1 MIIRVGIDIAVR
13 APHQASVANEAG
25 VFAFSGHRFRTTPED
40 LERLWSRLP
49 ETDAAGGIEVIME
62 PTRNAWVPLAAWFRR
77 KGATVFLVPPERSA
91 DLRAYYAKHTK
102 SDRID
107 SRLLAR
113 LPMLHPDGLHP
124 ETGLG
129 PGDRLRRAT
138 KLHDTLTM
146 RRSQNLAR
154 IDALLEILG
163 PSWHAALSGDLANKT
178 PLRFLAAG
186 YADPHT
192 VKRLGVTRI
201 ARFFSRHSRNRWNQ
215 PEAEQIMA
223 AARESIALWSDDLD
237 FGDLAEDIA
246 IEARLALQLTSELK
260 ELDER
265 IALLLAE
272 VDPDGILQSV
282 PGIGPVTAA
291 VIAGRVGDPNRFT
304 SLAAVRSYSGL
315 IPSLTSSGTSGAHGG
330 PTKRGDALLRGAL
343 FSAADQARKI
353 DPQIAATYHRLMVT
367 AGKHHTSATC
377 TIAATLLTRAVACW
391 KAGTPYVIR
400 DTDGAA
406 LNTAEG
412 RAVVTE
418 HYTVSADIRSTRSRL
433 TGTGRR
439 SKESPSAPT
448 TGPSSHKARTPIPA

>member
-1 MIIRVGIDIAVR
+1 MVVRVGIDITVR

-25 VFAFSGHRFRTTPED
+25 VFAFSGHRFRTTSED
-40 LERLWSRLP
+40 LERLWERLP
-49 ETDAAGGIEVIME
+49 GTDAAGDIEVIME

-91 DLRAYYAKHTK
+91 DLRAYYAKHVK

-124 ETGLG
+124 ETGFG

-138 KLHDTLTM
+138 KMHDTLTM

-163 PSWHAALSGDLANKT
+163 PGWHSALSGDLANKT

-192 VKRLGVTRI
+192 IKRLGI
-201 ARFFSRHSRNRWNQ
+201 ARVTKFLVRHSRNAWNR
-215 PEAEQIMA
+215 PEAERIMA
-223 AARESIALWSDDLD
+223 AASESIALWEDDLD

-246 IEARLALQLTSELK
+246 IEARLALQLTAELK

-315 IPSLTSSGTSGAHGG
+315 VPSLTSSGTSGGHGG

-343 FSAADQARKI
+343 FTAADQARKI

-391 KAGTPYVIR
+391 RAGSPYVVR
-400 DTDGAA
+400 DTDGTE
-406 LNTAEG
+406 LSTAEG

-418 HYTVSADIRSTRSRL
+418 RYVIPRDIRAARSRL
-433 TGTGRR
+433 NGTGRR
-439 SKESPSAPT
+439 SKESPSAPS
-448 TGPSSHKARTPIPA
+448 TGPSKHKARTPIPA

>member
-1 MIIRVGIDIAVR
+1 MVIRVGIDIAVR
-13 APHQASVANEAG
+13 APHQASVADEAG

-40 LERLWSRLP
+40 LERLWDRLP
-49 ETDAAGGIEVIME
+49 QTDAAGGIEVIME

-77 KGATVFLVPPERSA
+77 KGATVFLVPPEQSA

-102 SDRID
+102 SDRMD

-124 ETGLG
+124 ETGFG

-163 PSWHAALSGDLANKT
+163 PGWHSSLSGDLANKT

-192 VKRLGVTRI
+192 IKRLGI
-201 ARFFSRHSRNRWNQ
+201 ARVTKFLVRHSRNRWNH

-223 AARESIALWSDDLD
+223 AARESIALWADDLD

-246 IEARLALQLTSELK
+246 IEARLALQLTAELK

-315 IPSLTSSGTSGAHGG
+315 VPSLTSSGTSGGHGG

-343 FSAADQARKI
+343 FTAADQARKI

-391 KAGTPYVIR
+391 RSSTPYVIH
-400 DTDGAA
+400 DTDGTE
-406 LNTAEG
+406 LSTAEG

-418 HYTVSADIRSTRSRL
+418 RYVIPRDIRAARSRL
-433 TGTGRR
+433 NGTGRR
-439 SKESPSAPT
+439 SKESPSAPS
-448 TGPSSHKARTPIPA
+448 TGPSKHKARTPIPA

>member
-1 MIIRVGIDIAVR
+1 MVIRVGIDIAVR
-13 APHQASVANEAG
+13 APHQASVADEAG
-25 VFAFSGHRFRTTPED
+25 VLAFSGHRFRTTPRD
-40 LERLWSRLP
+40 LERLWDRLP
-49 ETDAAGGIEVIME
+49 EVADTSEVEVIME

-77 KGATVFLVPPERSA
+77 QGATVFLVPPERSA
-91 DLRAYYAKHTK
+91 DLRAYYAKHVK

-107 SRLLAR
+107 SQLLAR

-163 PSWHAALSGDLANKT
+163 PGWHTALSGDLANKT

-192 VKRLGVTRI
+192 VKRLGIARI
-201 ARFFSRHSRNRWNQ
+201 ARFLSRHSRNRWNQ
-215 PEAEQIMA
+215 AEAEQIMA
-223 AARESIALWSDDLD
+223 AAHESLALWVDDLD

-246 IEARLALQLTSELK
+246 VEARLALQLTAELK
-260 ELDER
+260 DLDER
-265 IALLLAE
+265 IALLLNE

-291 VIAGRVGDPNRFT
+291 VIAGRIGDPNRFT
-304 SLAAVRSYSGL
+304 SLAAVRSFSGL
-315 IPSLTSSGTSGAHGG
+315 VPSLNSSGTSGAHGG

-343 FSAADQARKI
+343 FTAADQARKL
-353 DPQIAATYHRLMVT
+353 DPQIAAAYHRLMVT

-391 KAGTPYVIR
+391 RAGTPYVIR
-400 DTDGAA
+400 DVDGTE
-406 LNTAEG
+406 LSTAEG
-412 RAVVTE
+412 RAVVNE
-418 HYTVSADIRSTRSRL
+418 RHTVPPQVRSTRSRL
-433 TGTGRR
+433 GGTGRR
-439 SKESPSAPT
+439 SKESPSAPS
-448 TGPSSHKARTPIPA
+448 TGPSTHQTRTPISA

>member
-1 MIIRVGIDIAVR
+1 MVIRIGIDIAVR

-25 VFAFSGHRFRTTPED
+25 VFAFSGHRFRTTPQD
-40 LERLWSRLP
+40 LELLWDRLP
-49 ETDAAGGIEVIME
+49 AKVDPDEVEVIMK

-91 DLRAYYAKHTK
+91 DLRAYYAKHVK

-113 LPMLHPDGLHP
+113 LPMLHPDGLHA

-129 PGDRLRRAT
+129 SGDRLRRAT

-163 PSWHAALSGDLANKT
+163 PHWHAAFHERLTNKT
-178 PLRFLAAG
+178 PLRFLDAG

-192 VKRLGVTRI
+192 IKRLGVTRVT
-201 ARFFSRHSRNRWNQ
+201 RFLIRHSRNAWNR
-215 PEAEQIMA
+215 PEAEQIMDA
-223 AARESIALWSDDLD
+223 AHQSIALWADDLD

-246 IEARLALQLTSELK
+246 IEARLALQLTAELK

-265 IALLLAE
+265 IALLLTD

-304 SLAAVRSYSGL
+304 SLAAIRSYSGL
-315 IPSLTSSGTSGAHGG
+315 VPSLTSSGTSGAHGG

-353 DPQIAATYHRLMVT
+353 DPQIAAAYHRLMVT

-391 KAGTPYVIR
+391 RSGTPYAIR
-400 DTDGAA
+400 DTDGTE
-406 LNTAEG
+406 LSTAEG
-412 RAVVTE
+412 RAAVTE
-418 HYTVSADIRSTRSRL
+418 RYVIPPDIRASRSRL

-439 SKESPSAPT
+439 SKESPGAPS
-448 TGPSSHKARTPIPA
+448 TGPSATKARTPIPA

>member
-1 MIIRVGIDIAVR
+1 MVVRIGIDIAIR
-13 APHQASVANEAG
+13 APHQASAADAAG
-25 VFAFSGHRFRTTPED
+25 VFLFSGHRFRTVPTD
-40 LERLWSRLP
+40 LERLWARLP
-49 ETDAAGGIEVIME
+49 EVASPGEIEVIME

-91 DLRAYYAKHTK
+91 DLRAYYAKHVK
-102 SDRID
+102 SDRMD

-113 LPMLHPDGLHP
+113 LPMLHPEGLHP

-138 KLHDTLTM
+138 KLHDTLTK

-163 PSWHAALSGDLANKT
+163 PRWHAAFNGRLANLT

-192 VKRLGVTRI
+192 VKRLGAARVTRFL
-201 ARFFSRHSRNRWNQ
+201 ARHSRGAWNQ
-215 PEAEQIMA
+215 AEAEQIMA
-223 AARESIALWSDDLD
+223 AARESIDLWADGLE

-246 IEARLALQLTSELK
+246 IEARLALQLTAELK

-272 VDPDGILQSV
+272 ADPDGILQSV

-291 VIAGRVGDPNRFT
+291 VIAGRIGDPHRFT

-315 IPSLTSSGTSGAHGG
+315 VPALTSSGTSGGHGG
-330 PTKRGDALLRGAL
+330 PTKRGDALLRSAL
-343 FSAADQARKI
+343 FSAADQARKT
-353 DPQIAATYHRLMVT
+353 DPQIAAAYHRLVVAT
-367 AGKHHTSATC
+367 GKHHTSATC

-391 KAGTPYVIR
+391 RAGTPYAIR
-400 DTDGAA
+400 DTDG
-406 LNTAEG
+406 TRVTIAEG
-412 RAVVTE
+412 RTIVTE
-418 HYTVSADIRSTRSRL
+418 HYTVPAQIRSARSRL
-433 TGTGRR
+433 NGTGRR
-439 SKESPSAPT
+439 NKESPSAPS
-448 TGPSSHKARTPIPA
+448 TGPSAHKARAAIPA

>member
-1 MIIRVGIDIAVR
+1 
-13 APHQASVANEAG
+13 
-25 VFAFSGHRFRTTPED
+25 
-40 LERLWSRLP
+40 
-49 ETDAAGGIEVIME
+49 
-62 PTRNAWVPLAAWFRR
+62 
-77 KGATVFLVPPERSA
+77 
-91 DLRAYYAKHTK
+91 
-102 SDRID
+102 
-107 SRLLAR
+107 
-113 LPMLHPDGLHP
+113 MLHPDGLHA

-163 PSWHAALSGDLANKT
+163 PGWHGALSGDLANKT

-192 VKRLGVTRI
+192 VKRLGLTRI
-201 ARFFSRHSRNRWNQ
+201 ARFFSRHSRNRWNHA
-215 PEAEQIMA
+215 EAEQIMA
-223 AARESIALWSDDLD
+223 AARESIALWADDLD

-246 IEARLALQLTSELK
+246 IEARLALQLTTELK

-265 IALLLAE
+265 IALLLTE

-315 IPSLTSSGTSGAHGG
+315 VPSLTSSGTSGGHGG

-353 DPQIAATYHRLMVT
+353 DPQIAAAYHRLMVT
-367 AGKHHTSATC
+367 AGKHHISATC

-391 KAGTPYVIR
+391 RAGTPYDIR
-400 DTDGAA
+400 DIDGTTVS
-406 LNTAEG
+406 TAQG
-412 RAVVTE
+412 RTIVTE
-418 HYTVSADIRSTRSRL
+418 RYTIPPDVRAARSRL
-433 TGTGRR
+433 TATGRR
-439 SKESPSAPT
+439 SKKSPSAPS
-448 TGPSSHKARTPIPA
+448 TGPSEHKARTPIPA

>member
-1 MIIRVGIDIAVR
+1 MVIRIGIDIAVR

-25 VFAFSGHRFRTTPED
+25 VFAFSGHRFRTSPDD
-40 LERLWSRLP
+40 LERLWDRLP
-49 ETDAAGGIEVIME
+49 HDTSPSDVEVIME

-77 KGATVFLVPPERSA
+77 RGATVFLVPPERSA
-91 DLRAYYAKHTK
+91 DLRAYYAKHVK

-154 IDALLEILG
+154 LDALLDILG
-163 PSWHAALSGDLANKT
+163 PGWHAAFKGRLSNKT

-192 VKRLGVTRI
+192 VKRLGLARVTK
-201 ARFFSRHSRNRWNQ
+201 FLVRHSRNAWNHA
-215 PEAEQIMA
+215 EAEQIMTA
-223 AARESIALWSDDLD
+223 AHQSVALWADDLD

-246 IEARLALQLTSELK
+246 IEARLALQLTAELK

-265 IALLLAE
+265 IALLLTE
-272 VDPDGILQSV
+272 VDPEGILQSV

-315 IPSLTSSGTSGAHGG
+315 VPSLTSSGTSGAHGG

-391 KAGTPYVIR
+391 RAGGHPLRHPRQRWHGTNRRRRPCHPDR
-400 DTDGAA
+400 A
-406 LNTAEG
+406 LRHPTG
-412 RAVVTE
+412 RAGRAQP
-418 HYTVSADIRSTRSRL
+418 AD
-433 TGTGRR
+433 GDGPAKQPVARR
-439 SKESPSAPT
+439 SINRPV
-448 TGPSSHKARTPIPA
+448 RTQG

>member
-1 MIIRVGIDIAVR
+1 MVVRIGIDIAVR

-49 ETDAAGGIEVIME
+49 ATDAAGDVEVIME

-91 DLRAYYAKHTK
+91 DLRAYYAKHVK

-113 LPMLHPDGLHP
+113 LPMLHPDGLHA

-163 PSWHAALSGDLANKT
+163 PGWHAAFHERLANKT

-192 VKRLGVTRI
+192 IKRLGLARVTR
-201 ARFFSRHSRNRWNQ
+201 FLVRHSRNAWNQ

-223 AARESIALWSDDLD
+223 AARESIVLWADDLD

-246 IEARLALQLTSELK
+246 IEARLALQLTAELK

-291 VIAGRVGDPNRFT
+291 VIAGRVGDPSRFT

-315 IPSLTSSGTSGAHGG
+315 VPSLTSSGTSGSHGG

-367 AGKHHTSATC
+367 VGKHHTSATC

-391 KAGTPYVIR
+391 RAGTPYVVR
-400 DTDGAA
+400 DTDGTE
-406 LNTAEG
+406 LSRAEG

-418 HYTVSADIRSTRSRL
+418 RFVIPRDIRAARSKRN
-433 TGTGRR
+433 GTGRR
-439 SKESPSAPT
+439 SKESRSAPS

>member
-1 MIIRVGIDIAVR
+1 MVIRVGIDIAVR
-13 APHQASVANEAG
+13 APHQASVANEVG
-25 VFAFSGHRFRTTPED
+25 VFAFSGHRFRTTTED
-40 LERLWSRLP
+40 LERLWARLP
-49 ETDAAGGIEVIME
+49 ATTDPGEVEVIME

-113 LPMLHPDGLHP
+113 LPMLHPDGLHA

-163 PSWHAALSGDLANKT
+163 PGWHAALSGDLANKT

-201 ARFFSRHSRNRWNQ
+201 ARFLSRHSRNRWNQ

-223 AARESIALWSDDLD
+223 AARESIALWSEDLD

-246 IEARLALQLTSELK
+246 IEARLALQLTAELK

-282 PGIGPVTAA
+282 PGVGPVTAA
-291 VIAGRVGDPNRFT
+291 VIAGRVGDPKRFT

-315 IPSLTSSGTSGAHGG
+315 VPSLTSSGTSGGHGG

-353 DPQIAATYHRLMVT
+353 DPQIAAAYHRLMVS

-391 KAGTPYVIR
+391 RAGTPYDVR
-400 DTDGAA
+400 DVDGTTVS
-406 LNTAEG
+406 TAQG
-412 RAVVTE
+412 RTIVTE
-418 HYTVSADIRSTRSRL
+418 RYAIPPDVRSARSRL
-433 TGTGRR
+433 ARTGRR
-439 SKESPSAPT
+439 SKESPSAPS
-448 TGPSSHKARTPIPA
+448 TGPSAHKARTPIPA